1 LAATSNTFYN
11 TNNIRSAA
19 ADGIGNFWGAGANQG
34 TNYFGNTNTPATIQN
49 GITNTRCIYSKGS
62 NLLFSTGSGTPGI
75 YSTPAAFTSGGSVT
89 PLILTAGTGI
99 GNASPYAF
107 YSNPA
112 QTIMYIA
119 DDRTGINGGG
129 IQKWLNNSGTWTYT
143 YTIPTG
149 NAGARGLIASF
160 TGSVPVIYAI
170 TADPTISQLVR
181 INDVGAT
188 STVVALHFSPPN
200 TLFRGIAFS
209 PTNCVAPTVTVTATT
224 PVCSASPLVLNAN
237 TSGTGPFTYTWT
249 GAGVFSSNSVSNP
262 TVTGAISNSYTV
274 TVANACGSTTGTVN
288 FSITPTPT
296 VTITASSNSV
306 CLGNSSVLTATGAA
320 TYTWNIGANTP
331 TLNVTPTI
339 TTVYTVVADFGG
351 CTTTSTNTVVVN
363 PSPSVTI
370 TASNNSVCLGN
381 SSVLTA
387 TGAATYTWNTGANTP
402 TLNVTPTI
410 TTLYSVVVAVGSC
423 SATSST
429 TIVINSLPII
439 TVNSPSVCIGN
450 STTLTANGAASYTWS
465 NGFVGANAVV
475 SPTVTSNYTV
485 TGVSAQGC
493 INTNTTTV
501 KVETCDVGIKE
512 IASATALKF
521 YPNPIKDFLNISF
534 EVQSNNRIISIID
547 AVGKVVYSA
556 EATKNLSIN
565 LSTLSQGIYILK
577 VKSDSEVRNY
587 KLIKN

>member
-1 LAATSNTFYN
+1 
-11 TNNIRSAA
+11 
-19 ADGIGNFWGAGANQG
+19 
-34 TNYFGNTNTPATIQN
+34 
-49 GITNTRCIYSKGS
+49 
-62 NLLFSTGSGTPGI
+62 
-75 YSTPAAFTSGGSVT
+75 
-89 PLILTAGTGI
+89 
-99 GNASPYAF
+99 
-107 YSNPA
+107 
-112 QTIMYIA
+112 
-119 DDRTGINGGG
+119 
-129 IQKWLNNSGTWTYT
+129 
-143 YTIPTG
+143 
-149 NAGARGLIASF
+149 
-160 TGSVPVIYAI
+160 
-170 TADPTISQLVR
+170 
-181 INDVGAT
+181 
-188 STVVALHFSPPN
+188 
-200 TLFRGIAFS
+200 
-209 PTNCVAPTVTVTATT
+209 
-224 PVCSASPLVLNAN
+224 
-237 TSGTGPFTYTWT
+237 
-249 GAGVFSSNSVSNP
+249 
-262 TVTGAISNSYTV
+262 
-274 TVANACGSTTGTVN
+274 
-288 FSITPTPT
+288 
-296 VTITASSNSV
+296 
-306 CLGNSSVLTATGAA
+306 LGNSSVLTATGAA

-493 INTNTTTV
+493 INNNTTTV